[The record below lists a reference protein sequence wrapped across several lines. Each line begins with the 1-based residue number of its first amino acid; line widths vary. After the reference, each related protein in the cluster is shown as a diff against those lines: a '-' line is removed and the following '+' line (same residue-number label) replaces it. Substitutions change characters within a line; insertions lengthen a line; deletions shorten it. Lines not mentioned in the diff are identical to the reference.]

1 MSRMPKVKGSKQQR
15 MIVVPYRPWHLFWMR
30 TCTLAL
36 LLLVAGLSWYF
47 GYGMGVDENG
57 DAMIERDDLRVEV
70 RQLQEATL
78 SLRQQIMGLE
88 QASLLDKEAL
98 AGVQQA
104 ILSLREK
111 NSQLEEDVLFY
122 KHILSPENEETGLAI
137 GQLDLYAND
146 KPGSVRFKLELR
158 QLGSNDNLINGHA
171 NVNIMGQ
178 QEGLE
183 VSIPLRSLSQTV
195 DSLDIPLQFRY
206 FQNIE
211 GLLEMPEN
219 FEPEKVQIIAVA
231 EGPGGKTVQKSF
243 GWLVHD

>member
-1 MSRMPKVKGSKQQR
+1 
-15 MIVVPYRPWHLFWMR
+15 
-30 TCTLAL
+30 L
-36 LLLVAGLSWYF
+36 LLVVAGLSWYF
-47 GYGMGVDENG
+47 GYGMGVDDNG
-57 DAMIERDDLRVEV
+57 DAMIERDKLRVAV
-70 RQLQEATL
+70 GQLQERML

-88 QASLLDKEAL
+88 HAGVVDKEAL
-98 AGVQQA
+98 VGVQQA

-137 GQLDLYAND
+137 GQLDIYTTD
-146 KPGSVRFKLELR
+146 KPRTVRYKLELR
-158 QLGSNDNLINGHA
+158 QAGNNENQITGYA

-183 VSIPLRSLSQTV
+183 VSIPLRSLSRTV
-195 DSLDIPLQFRY
+195 DSLDIRLQFRY

-211 GLLEMPEN
+211 GQLELPEN
-219 FEPEKVQIIAVA
+219 FEPEKIQIIAVA
-231 EGPGGKTVQKSF
+231 EGPGGKTLHKSF